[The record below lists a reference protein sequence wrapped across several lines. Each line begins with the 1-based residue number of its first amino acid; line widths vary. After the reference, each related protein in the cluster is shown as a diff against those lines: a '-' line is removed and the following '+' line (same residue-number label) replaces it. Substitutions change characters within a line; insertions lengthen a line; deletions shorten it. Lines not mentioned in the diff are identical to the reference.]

1 MAFIEISNLSKS
13 FGEVV
18 AVDAVTMKIAEGSFT
33 SFLGPSGCGKTTLL
47 RMLAGLEEPDA
58 GEIIVGGKT
67 IFSSSQMIN
76 ISAKDRKM
84 GLVFQSYALWPH
96 MKVFDN
102 IAYGLKVKEA
112 PRQDI
117 EERIDSLLAMMKMEG
132 LEGRYPSELS
142 GGQQQRVSVAR
153 MLAVEPQILLMDEP
167 LSNLDAK
174 LRLGMRA
181 ELKRIHRETGITVIY
196 VTHDQVE
203 AFGLSTCVAVMNEG
217 RIQQVDSPA
226 NIYSRPQNLFVA
238 GFIGTPHVNLMP
250 GKVANG
256 ENRKIEMVGGFDL
269 TFPKGPTLRDSQEVI
284 VAVRPEDLKIRK
296 GRGGRDGVEYLVD
309 GILMSGPDLLLNLKR
324 KASILLARVG
334 RNFPL
339 SEGDKVY
346 VDFNPSECNI
356 YDRKTGNILLA

>member
-13 FGEVV
+13 FGELV
-18 AVDAVTMKIAEGSFT
+18 AVDAVTMEIAGGSFT

-58 GEIIVGGKT
+58 GEIIVGGRQ
-67 IFSSSQMIN
+67 IFSSSQMVN
-76 ISAKDRKM
+76 ISARDRKM

-102 IAYGLKVKEA
+102 IAYGLKVEKA
-112 PRQDI
+112 SQQDI
-117 EERIDSLLAMMKMEG
+117 ETKVDSLLNMVKMEG

-174 LRLGMRA
+174 LRLEMRT
-181 ELKRIHRETGITVIY
+181 ELKRIHRDTGITVIY

-217 RIQQVDSPA
+217 LIQQVDSPA

-238 GFIGTPHVNLMP
+238 GFIGTPRVSLIP
-250 GKVANG
+250 GKVVNG
-256 ENRKIEMVGGFDL
+256 ETRKIRMEGEFDL
-269 TFPKGPTLRDSQEVI
+269 TFPKGPPLKDFQEVI
-284 VAVRPEDLKIRK
+284 VAVRPEDLKIRRKK
-296 GRGGRDGVEYLVD
+296 GKDGVEYLID
-309 GILMSGPDLLLNLKR
+309 EILMSGPDLLLYLRR
-324 KASILLARVG
+324 KASTLLVRVS
-334 RNFPL
+334 RNFSL
-339 SEGDKVY
+339 SQGDKVY